1 MAPPLRVILSLM
13 GIVLFALVALVERVV
28 FPWHAA
34 E

>member
-1 MAPPLRVILSLM
+1 MVILSLM
-13 GIVLFALVALVERVV
+13 GIVLFALVAVVERLA